1 MAKSR
6 KIPRRT
12 SGASSRAT
20 PPVPVADAD
29 RLLGDIRTMID
40 VAREQTARAVNSA
53 LVGLYWQIGR
63 RVRQDVL
70 REKRAEYGKRIVETL
85 SSRLT
90 SEYGRGF
97 AEKSLWHMVRFAEV
111 FPDESIVSALRR
123 ELSWTHF
130 KEIIYLDDP
139 LKREF
144 YAELCRSERWSTRT
158 LQHKIGHLLYER
170 TALSKQPDEVIASD
184 LAALR
189 DEDRMTPDL
198 VFRDPYFLDFLGL
211 TAPYVEKDMEQAIL
225 RELESFILEIG
236 TDFSFVAR
244 QKRMTVDSEDY
255 YLDLLF
261 YHRRLRRLVAVE
273 LKLGKLKAGDKGQME
288 LYLRWL
294 EKYEMRPGEEPP
306 LGLILCA
313 DKSEEHVELLQM
325 DQSGIRVA
333 QYLTELPPRELLEKT
348 LHESIRRARERLAV
362 SEPDNPP
369 EPTPIVPLQPAVER
383 KPRSRRSRS

>member
-6 KIPRRT
+6 KTARR
-12 SGASSRAT
+12 GESSHPA
-20 PPVPVADAD
+20 PPAPAFDAD
-29 RLLGDIRTMID
+29 RLLGDIRALIESG
-40 VAREQTARAVNSA
+40 REQTARAVNSV
-53 LVGLYWQIGR
+53 LVGLYWKIGQRIR
-63 RVRQDVL
+63 RDVL
-70 REKRAEYGKRIVETL
+70 QEKRAEYGKRIVETL
-85 SSRLT
+85 SARLT
-90 SEYGRGF
+90 AEYGRGF
-97 AEKSLWHMVRFAEV
+97 DRRNLFHMIRFAEV
-111 FPDESIVSALRR
+111 FPDESIVNALRTQ
-123 ELSWTHF
+123 LSWTHF
-130 KEIIYLDDP
+130 RELLPIDDP

-198 VFRDPYFLDFLGL
+198 AFRDPYFLDFLGL
-211 TAPYVEKDMEQAIL
+211 TAPYIEKDMEQAIL
-225 RELESFILEIG
+225 RELEAFILEIG

-244 QKRMTVDSEDY
+244 QKRMTVDGEDY

-261 YHRRLRRLVAVE
+261 YHRRLRRLVAVD
-273 LKLGKLKAGDKGQME
+273 LKLGKLRAGDKGQME

-294 EKYEMRPGEEPP
+294 EKYEKRPGEEPS

-313 DKSEEHVELLQM
+313 NKSEEHVELLQM
-325 DQSGIRVA
+325 DRSGIRVA

-362 SEPDNPP
+362 AEADDPP
-369 EPTPIVPLQPAVER
+369 EADPIVPLESAAGR
-383 KPRSRRSRS
+383 KPRMRRSRS